1 LWEECWYNIVLGVTV
16 SRHHR
21 FVQGPGLSRIALV
34 LCRVKHVLRL
44 PSPLDTQNNPVTL
57 IYDPSASSF
66 HHCYTWRWVFYLN
79 LPFSGVCL
87 VMLYFFLQV
96 NNPEREIG
104 LRTKLARIDWIRNFL
119 LISLVSGI
127 LVGLSWGGS
136 TYAWSSWHVLVSLC
150 TGFAGLALFTIY
162 EGSFIYG

>member
-1 LWEECWYNIVLGVTV
+1 
-16 SRHHR
+16 
-21 FVQGPGLSRIALV
+21 
-34 LCRVKHVLRL
+34 
-44 PSPLDTQNNPVTL
+44 
-57 IYDPSASSF
+57 
-66 HHCYTWRWVFYLN
+66 
-79 LPFSGVCL
+79 
-87 VMLYFFLQV
+87 MLYFFLQV